1 MKTIDYDEA
10 EDILFVHEGFKADE
24 RFKGNIDLGNL
35 IFDVSTKGRVVGV
48 EIMNATEFFKGLGL
62 DPKLLNSISDFSI
75 KSRVTR
81 EYLIV
86 FLNIKA
92 KKVDVK
98 IPIPV
103 ALATPA

>member
-1 MKTIDYDEA
+1 
-10 EDILFVHEGFKADE
+10 
-24 RFKGNIDLGNL
+24 
-35 IFDVSTKGRVVGV
+35 
-48 EIMNATEFFKGLGL
+48 MNATEFFKGLGL
-62 DPKLLNSISDFSI
+62 DPKLLNNISDFSI
-75 KSRVTR
+75 KLRVTS

-103 ALATPA
+103 ALGTPA

>member
-1 MKTIDYDEA
+1 
-10 EDILFVHEGFKADE
+10 
-24 RFKGNIDLGNL
+24 
-35 IFDVSTKGRVVGV
+35 
-48 EIMNATEFFKGLGL
+48 MNATEFFKGLGL
-62 DPKLLNSISDFSI
+62 GPKLLNNISDFSI
-75 KSRVTR
+75 KSKVTS

-92 KKVDVK
+92 RKVDVK